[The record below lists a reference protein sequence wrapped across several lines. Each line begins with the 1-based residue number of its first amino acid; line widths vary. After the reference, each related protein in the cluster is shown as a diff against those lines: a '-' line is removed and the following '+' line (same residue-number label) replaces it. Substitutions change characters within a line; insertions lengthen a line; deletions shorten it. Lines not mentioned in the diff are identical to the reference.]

1 MNKILLLLLT
11 VSTYALAS
19 GHGEHEGGTD
29 IVQRTVNFALFAGL
43 VWYLVAEPVKN
54 YFTGRSQGIANELQ
68 KVQDKLK
75 ETANLKK
82 EATSKVLKADKFA
95 EELLVVSKKENKI
108 LNDNIM
114 AQCDSDLN
122 VLSRQLEV
130 QMEFEQRKMIRKV
143 VETTVNEILSDTSAT
158 LDKKS
163 MAQVILKKVA

>member
-19 GHGEHEGGTD
+19 GHEGGTD

-43 VWYLVAEPVKN
+43 VWYLVAEPAKS
-54 YFTGRSQGIANELQ
+54 YFAGRSQGIADELQ

-82 EATSKVLKADKFA
+82 EATAKVSEANKFA
-95 EELLVVSKKENKI
+95 SELSVTSKKENKI

-114 AQCDSDLN
+114 VQCDNDLE
-122 VLSRQLEV
+122 VLSKQLAV
-130 QMEFEQRKMIRKV
+130 QMEFEQRKMIRQV
-143 VETTVNEILSDTSAT
+143 VENTVNEALVGASDSF
-158 LDKKS
+158 DKKA